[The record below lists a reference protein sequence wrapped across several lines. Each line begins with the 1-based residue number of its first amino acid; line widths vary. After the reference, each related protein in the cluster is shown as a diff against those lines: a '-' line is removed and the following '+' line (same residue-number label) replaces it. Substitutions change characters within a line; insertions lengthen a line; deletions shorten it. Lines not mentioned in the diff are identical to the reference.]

1 MFEIKSHNWWIKTK
15 KLKKNQNWEVFWL
28 SWVDLYNLLTSFT
41 DVHNIVDQ
49 NVIFC
54 KNLSIVLKFRFLSF
68 KQDTLFQNRSRN
80 VRLRWIWMSLRISK
94 MLENPSE
101 EEFRELLSG
110 LLKEFYLME
119 FDPEGI
125 KWKLK
130 VCIINS

>member
-1 MFEIKSHNWWIKTK
+1 MFEIKLHNWWIKTK
-15 KLKKNQNWEVFWL
+15 KLKKIQNWEVFWL

-41 DVHNIVDQ
+41 DVVDQ